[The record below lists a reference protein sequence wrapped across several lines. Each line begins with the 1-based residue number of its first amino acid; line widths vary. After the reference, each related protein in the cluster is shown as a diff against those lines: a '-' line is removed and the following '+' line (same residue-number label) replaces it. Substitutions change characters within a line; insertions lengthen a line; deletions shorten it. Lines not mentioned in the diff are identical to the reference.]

1 MDRLSHNA
9 LVVVRVLISVVFILN
24 DVGII
29 DQTIPAKELMER
41 GDTRQH
47 GSMDDAGWPDV
58 GICCRVC
65 TRVGHRS
72 ALGSIGT
79 ARLSRSRHL
88 CVTFVLASRHESD
101 LRTKKLRTLVALTNY
116 RYSGIY

>member
-1 MDRLSHNA
+1 MDRLSHYGI
-9 LVVVRVLISVVFILN
+9 VVARVLLSVVFILN
-24 DVGII
+24 SLGII

-41 GDTRQH
+41 GTRQH

-72 ALGSIGT
+72 ALGSLGT

-88 CVTFVLASRHESD
+88 CVTFV
-101 LRTKKLRTLVALTNY
+101 
-116 RYSGIY
+116 SG